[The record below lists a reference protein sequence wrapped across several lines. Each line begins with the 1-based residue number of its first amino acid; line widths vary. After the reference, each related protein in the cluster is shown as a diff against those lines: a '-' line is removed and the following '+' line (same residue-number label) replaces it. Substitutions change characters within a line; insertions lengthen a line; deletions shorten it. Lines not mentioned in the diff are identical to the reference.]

1 MTRLHDL
8 KRPGKEGGSKLLHLG
23 MALGAGVLLGA
34 VIPAPEKKRRVPQPE
49 KDVDL
54 QRYLGKWFELAR
66 YENWFERGCEAATAE
81 YGLLPDGEVSV
92 RNSCRYGGVAGRL
105 KVTSGKARILPGTGG
120 TKLKVSFF
128 GPFYVG
134 NYWVLD
140 RAEDYAWSIVGEP
153 SGRYLW
159 ILTRDAHPAESMQQ
173 MLIRRAGELG
183 FDAARIR
190 MTKHA

>member
-1 MTRLHDL
+1 
-8 KRPGKEGGSKLLHLG
+8 LG
-23 MALGAGVLLGA
+23 IAFGAGVLLGA
-34 VIPAPEKKRRVPQPE
+34 VIPVPEKEPSVPQPE

-81 YGLLPDGEVSV
+81 YGLLPDGKVSV

-128 GPFYVG
+128 GPFYIG

-140 RAEDYAWSIVGEP
+140 HAEDYAWSIVGEP

-159 ILTRDAHPAESMQQ
+159 ILTRDAHPAGSMQE
-173 MLIRRAGELG
+173 MLVRRAGELG